1 MRHCPTRPLRFMLYF
16 AEMIVDYVR
25 EKKYD
30 LYGRRKISVPTPKFV
45 VFYNGLEKRPEREVF
60 YLSELYQHRLDEYDL
75 DLACTVY
82 NINPGYNEEIQ
93 RSSKVMSG
101 YTTFVE
107 KVRKYEKKK
116 ELKEAIE
123 QAIDECIAED
133 VLKDFFEERRDEI
146 MEVAVLDFT
155 YEKRLE
161 YTARDSREEGIEEG
175 LEKGIKKGIKKGIE
189 KGLEEGLKIL
199 VECMQN
205 VGVEIENVIGMVMDK
220 YGFSR
225 EEAEKRVN
233 NYWKISHEKDF

>member
-1 MRHCPTRPLRFMLYF
+1 MSKREFKSSVFSMLLEEPRYALDVYNTLNGTCYADSGDVCIQKLDGRILLSVRNDASFIIDFVWNLYEHQSTFNPNMPLRFMLYF
-16 AEMIVDYVR
+16 AEMIMDCVR
-25 EKKYD
+25 EKK
-30 LYGRRKISVPTPKFV
+30 
-45 VFYNGLEKRPEREVF
+45 
-60 YLSELYQHRLDEYDL
+60 YDL

-133 VLKDFFEERRDEI
+133 VLKDFFEKRRDEI

-189 KGLEEGLKIL
+189 KGLE
-199 VECMQN
+199 
-205 VGVEIENVIGMVMDK
+205 
-220 YGFSR
+220 
-225 EEAEKRVN
+225 
-233 NYWKISHEKDF
+233 